1 MMEVYPLDRPST
13 DYLEGIKKGIKDL
26 ASFLGRE
33 IRIMEVCGTHT
44 VSIFRSGIRSL
55 LPKNIRLISGPGCPV
70 CVTTRGEIDM
80 VVKVLEM
87 GYAVATFG
95 DLMRVPG
102 SKSSLYRERAKGR
115 RVFVVTSPLDVLKIK
130 EKVVFAAV
138 GFETT
143 APATAVLAR
152 ESWKNNF
159 LILSLHRIIPPALRA
174 VLEMGP
180 SIDGFLLPGHVSA
193 IIGASP
199 YRFLADE
206 FGRPGVVAGFEPGD
220 ILEGIYAILK
230 MLAEGRPGIEI
241 QYSRVVREEGNER
254 AKKLI
259 GEVFS
264 VVDVEWRG
272 LGLLPGSGLK
282 LKEEF
287 SHVDAEKVLDL
298 APVSVKDPKG
308 CICGEVITGSKTP
321 LDCPMFGRR
330 CTPLDPLGPCMV
342 SSEGTCAAY
351 FKYGG
356 FHGR

>member
-1 MMEVYPLDRPST
+1 MEVYPLGRPST
-13 DYLEGIKKGIKDL
+13 GYIEGIKRKIKDL
-26 ASFLGRE
+26 AGLLGRE
-33 IRIMEVCGTHT
+33 VKIMEVCGTHT

-55 LPKNIRLISGPGCPV
+55 LPENIKLISGPGCPV

-80 VVKVLEM
+80 VIEILDM

-102 SKSSLYRERAKGR
+102 SRSSLYRERADGR
-115 RVFVVTSPLDVLKIK
+115 KVFIVTSPLDVLKIK
-130 EKVVFAAV
+130 EKVVFVAV

-143 APATAVLAR
+143 APATAVLVKEA
-152 ESWKNNF
+152 KDI
-159 LILSLHRIIPPALRA
+159 LILSLHRIIPPAIRA
-174 VLEMGP
+174 VLEMGS
-180 SIDGFLLPGHVSA
+180 SIDGFLLPGHVST

-199 YRFLADE
+199 YRFIAEE
-206 FGRPGVVAGFEPGD
+206 FGKPGVITGFEPGD
-220 ILEGIYAILK
+220 ILEGIYAILR
-230 MLAEGRPGIEI
+230 MIVEGRPDIKV
-241 QYSRVVREEGNER
+241 QYSRVVREEGNEK
-254 AKKLI
+254 AKLLME
-259 GEVFS
+259 EVFD

-287 SHVDAEKVLDL
+287 SPIDAEKVLDL
-298 APVSVKDPKG
+298 VPRSVEDPKG
-308 CICGEVITGSKTP
+308 CICGEVITGGKTP
-321 LDCPMFGRR
+321 LDCPMFGKR